1 MADVIPLEPP
11 RAKAP
16 GTPIPK
22 GPIPPIGFTRVEMG
36 RILDLYSRRVMAGA
50 WRDYAIDSQID
61 QATFSIF
68 RHAADRPLFM
78 VAKRHVQDATEY
90 SVFEG
95 PAVLASGPDL
105 DETLAALAARPFLV
119 RS

>member
-1 MADVIPLEPP
+1 MGHVIRLEPP

-16 GTPIPK
+16 PL
-22 GPIPPIGFTRVEMG
+22 GFTRVEMG

-50 WRDYAIDSQID
+50 WRDYAIDRQAGV
-61 QATFSIF
+61 ATFSIF
-68 RHAADRPLFM
+68 RHAAAGPLFT
-78 VAKRHVQDATEY
+78 VAKRRVEDATEY

-95 PAVLASGPDL
+95 PAMLARGPDL

>member
-1 MADVIPLEPP
+1 MGHVIQLEPP

-16 GTPIPK
+16 PL
-22 GPIPPIGFTRVEMG
+22 GFTRVEMA

-50 WRDYAIDSQID
+50 WRDYAIDRQGD
-61 QATFSIF
+61 MTTFSIF
-68 RHAADRPLFM
+68 RHAADRPHFT
-78 VAKRHVQDATEY
+78 VAKRRIQDATEY

-95 PAVLASGPDL
+95 LSVLSRGPDL

>member
-1 MADVIPLEPP
+1 MIQLDPP
-11 RAKAP
+11 RHKAP
-16 GTPIPK
+16 PA
-22 GPIPPIGFTRVEMG
+22 PIPPIGFTRVEMA

-50 WRDYAIDSQID
+50 WRDYAIDNQAD

-68 RHAADRPLFM
+68 RHAADRPLFT
-78 VAKRHVQDATEY
+78 VAKRQVHDMTEY

>member
-1 MADVIPLEPP
+1 MGHVIQLDPP

-16 GTPIPK
+16 
-22 GPIPPIGFTRVEMG
+22 PPVGFTRVEMA

-50 WRDYAIDSQID
+50 WRDYAIDRQD
-61 QATFSIF
+61 DMATFSIF
-68 RHAADRPLFM
+68 RHAADRPLFT
-78 VAKRHVQDATEY
+78 VAKRRMQDDATEY